1 MSDQA
6 IEGELFKSYRE
17 ALAASA
23 KEIVDSKA
31 LATQLLAVRCETLEQ
46 EQWAADYGN
55 RIAAVRRAIEA
66 RRDLA
71 KKPWWDNYN
80 AIQKAPK
87 EAIDLLLKIE
97 AHFKAEIKRS
107 STARL
112 ASQAAALQA
121 AAPAGPAEIARAAAE
136 TSGKAEGVTLAEHWT
151 WAPADGGERP
161 TTIAEAYARGLAIPP
176 EYFLLDVKRLDRE
189 AREQKAAFN
198 VTGTVAKREDQVR
211 WG

>member
-1 MSDQA
+1 MSDEVL
-6 IEGELFKSYRE
+6 EGELFKSYRAALE
-17 ALAASA
+17 ASNR
-23 KEIVDSKA
+23 EIVDSKA

-55 RIAAVRRAIEA
+55 RIAVVRKAIEH

-87 EAIDLLLKIE
+87 EAIDLLLQIE

-107 STARL
+107 SRARL

-121 AAPAGPAEIARAAAE
+121 AIPAGPAEIARTVEA
-136 TSGKAEGVTLAEHWT
+136 TSGKADGVTLAEHWT

-161 TTIAEAYARGLAIPP
+161 ATIAEAYARGLAIPP
-176 EYFLLDVKRLDRE
+176 EYFLLDTKRLDRE
-189 AREQKAAFN
+189 AREQKSAFA
-198 VTGTVAKREDQVR
+198 VTGCIAKRDDQVR